1 MTMSPCV
8 LLVLC
13 IVFTVQGRH
22 EDGDSKHWALIVAGS
37 SGYDNYRHQADACHA
52 YQIMLKHG
60 IPEERIVLMMY
71 DDVAHDRSNPTPGVL
86 INHPN
91 GPDVYGGVKIDY
103 REKDVTPTHFL
114 NVLLGKTSAMKG
126 IGSGKVINSGPN
138 DNVFVNFVDHGS
150 PWMVSFPSGILTAWR
165 LKKAIKHMYTEKRY
179 KQMVFYVEACESGS
193 MFHHF
198 LPQNI
203 NVYATTAASGM
214 ESSYAC
220 YYSKKY
226 RTYLGDVYS
235 VKWMEDSDAENL
247 KNETLLEQYEIV
259 KKETSTSHVHQ
270 YGEMSIS
277 GEPVGDFQGGKD
289 FKSPKPMILPKVPMD
304 AVPSGDVPMAILRH
318 RLVDTNDLDEKIVII
333 NEIKLMIKSHQVIRR
348 VVRQIVKTAIRN
360 DLIVDY
366 IHDVRLQPSDFVCYE
381 PALEMFHEKCFNLNK
396 HEYALRHLYTL
407 VNLCEVGVTKT
418 AILQS
423 IVTVCNGS
431 HLSN

>member
-1 MTMSPCV
+1 
-8 LLVLC
+8 
-13 IVFTVQGRH
+13 
-22 EDGDSKHWALIVAGS
+22 
-37 SGYDNYRHQADACHA
+37 
-52 YQIMLKHG
+52 MLKHG

-71 DDVAHDRSNPTPGVL
+71 DDVAHDRRNPTPGVL

-103 REKDVTPTHFL
+103 REKDVTPTNFL

-126 IGSGKVINSGPN
+126 IGSGKVINSALPWCFSN
-138 DNVFVNFVDHGS
+138 WKLPEINV
-150 PWMVSFPSGILTAWR
+150 PL
-165 LKKAIKHMYTEKRY
+165 
-179 KQMVFYVEACESGS
+179 QMVFYVEA
-193 MFHHF
+193 
-198 LPQNI
+198 L
-203 NVYATTAASGM
+203 YATTAASDT

-259 KKETSTSHVHQ
+259 KKETNTSHVQ
-270 YGEMSIS
+270 EYGEMSIS
-277 GEPVGDFQGGKD
+277 GEPVGDFQGGID
-289 FKSPKPMILPKVPMD
+289 YKSPKPVILPKVPMD

-318 RLVDTNDLDEKIVII
+318 RLADTNDFDEKIVII

-348 VVRQIVKTAIRN
+348 VVRQIVKTAICN

-366 IHDVRLQPSDFVCYE
+366 IHNVRLQPSDFVCYE
-381 PALEMFHEKCFNLNK
+381 PAVEMFHEKCFNLNK

-418 AILQS
+418 TILQS
-423 IVTVCNGS
+423 IVTVCSGS